1 MYLINRNAEMR
12 ENGGKGG
19 GGVKKGTVRL
29 KIVIRIEGECNPH
42 YIIKLFVY
50 GHLSLFLQPFVW
62 TSLCKP
68 FENLRNLYIVG
79 WDVQWREILQLNIC
93 YPNFITNTVTTLHL
107 AKYLAG
113 IEFV

>member
-1 MYLINRNAEMR
+1 MQRWEKMG
-12 ENGGKGG
+12 EKEG
-19 GGVKKGTVRL
+19 GGVKKGSVRL

-68 FENLRNLYIVG
+68 FWEFEKPVHSWLRCLMKRNSAVKY
-79 WDVQWREILQLNIC
+79 IC